1 LTLGDVVDA
10 ASASEAVRVKVE
22 VFFAERLEFY
32 LREAKGQAYDVVK
45 AVLAAGAND
54 VRDAVA
60 RAEAVTAV
68 RGSEDF
74 AAVSAAFKRMKNILA
89 QAAEKG
95 IVGLRIESPTQV
107 TVLDS
112 AQIALN
118 NAMIAIAEGFYKL
131 TGEHDY
137 VGALQLIAT
146 LRTPI
151 DTFFEKVMVMVDDE
165 YVRWTRLS
173 LLHSLVDN
181 FSKVAD
187 FSEIVTQG

>member
-1 LTLGDVVDA
+1 VDA
-10 ASASEAVRVKVE
+10 ASASEEVRVKVE
-22 VFFAERLEFY
+22 VFLAERLEFY

-89 QAAEKG
+89 QAEEKG
-95 IVGLRIESPTQV
+95 DLPQEGEDEASAGHPTEMIL
-107 TVLDS
+107 T
-112 AQIALN
+112 AQAGQIGKDVKELT
-118 NAMIAIAEGFYKL
+118 EG
-131 TGEHDY
+131 HNY
-137 VGALQLIAT
+137 VGALETIAT
-146 LRTPI
+146 LRPYVDAFFDQVMI
-151 DTFFEKVMVMVDDE
+151 MDPDT
-165 YVRWTRLS
+165 RIRHRRLRM
-173 LLHSLVDN
+173 LQRILRT
-181 FSKVAD
+181 FSGIAD